1 MHQFRFLGRNV
12 LRAATLTAARS
23 RPSVRGAQ
31 EAKSA
36 KLIAEQAKARRQQT
50 LAEIDAAKEDLQARQ
65 AALVASDAALSEA
78 QLGAQK
84 QREELAEVRDL
95 NAKTKAELA
104 SVMALLAQDKA
115 SHVAA
120 RKTLAAVGIKV
131 EAADAAMDQGE
142 GAVAGHA
149 HGEGEGEEADAPPS
163 QELA

>member
-1 MHQFRFLGRNV
+1 MPTDSGAAPRMNADPMDFGGGPRFGAIPLV
-12 LRAATLTAARS
+12 VA
-23 RPSVRGAQ
+23 PS
-31 EAKSA
+31 
-36 KLIAEQAKARRQQT
+36 
-50 LAEIDAAKEDLQARQ
+50 LQARQ

-149 HGEGEGEEADAPPS
+149 HGDGEGEEADAPPS